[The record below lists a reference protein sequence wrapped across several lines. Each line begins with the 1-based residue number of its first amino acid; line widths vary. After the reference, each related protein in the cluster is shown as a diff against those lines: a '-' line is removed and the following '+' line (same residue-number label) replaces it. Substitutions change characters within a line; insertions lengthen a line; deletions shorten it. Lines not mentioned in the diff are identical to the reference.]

1 MFVFNHVK
9 SMVRIW
15 KLGGNILKNKK
26 KKKLITNYSKNFD
39 FILFDEFMLTI
50 TKIEIEY
57 KLNVLVLY
65 I

>member
-15 KLGGNILKNKK
+15 KLGGNILKNK

>member
-1 MFVFNHVK
+1 MKVGRKHIK
-9 SMVRIW
+9 
-15 KLGGNILKNKK
+15 KQK